1 MSQKKMHQN
10 TPNIEL
16 WPNTNSGPAKKALDG
31 GRPHNKN
38 KTSIDFKG
46 YSRSDHV
53 SSLKH
58 VKVQKE
64 EVVFV
69 PIIVLVHFRLE
80 FRPQPWECCQALAL
94 Y

>member
-64 EVVFV
+64 EVVFWCIFV
-69 PIIVLVHFRLE
+69 RSFAHSLGNVVKLLPYIDLV
-80 FRPQPWECCQALAL
+80 
-94 Y
+94 